1 MAQVGL
7 AARWPH
13 KPDLPAFERKLA
25 PLFDWSRA
33 RRIARRGGRIP
44 VGGRLAR
51 FARDRVL
58 LVGDAAGIVSP
69 LTAGGIHTALESG
82 WRAAHAI
89 ADYLDADGPEP
100 ARAATAA
107 YPRFALKRA
116 LRVVADLP
124 LPNWLFNAML
134 GSAALRLVASS
145 IYFHRRG
152 GGALSRATSSE
163 EDELR
168 RPAE

>member
-1 MAQVGL
+1 MT
-7 AARWPH
+7 
-13 KPDLPAFERKLA
+13 
-25 PLFDWSRA
+25 S
-33 RRIARRGGRIP
+33 IAG
-44 VGGRLAR
+44 
-51 FARDRVL
+51 
-58 LVGDAAGIVSP
+58 
-69 LTAGGIHTALESG
+69 
-82 WRAAHAI
+82 
-89 ADYLDADGPEP
+89 
-100 ARAATAA
+100 
-107 YPRFALKRA
+107 FALKRA

-152 GGALSRATSSE
+152 GGPLSRATPSE